1 MHGEDHWFGAARLR
15 DAPRV
20 DTLVRVLEAAR
31 SQLRRQLHQI
41 EACREMVAVGEHDGA
56 AHFIV
61 ALEFPHGQGQVIE
74 HGAVESVAFAG
85 PFKTDKE
92 QMTTL
97 LSGNATRTAVCF
109 AHGRL
114 LLA

>member
-1 MHGEDHWFGAARLR
+1 
-15 DAPRV
+15 
-20 DTLVRVLEAAR
+20 
-31 SQLRRQLHQI
+31 
-41 EACREMVAVGEHDGA
+41 MVAVGEHDGA

-61 ALEFPHGQGQVIE
+61 ALEFTHGQGQVIE

-85 PFKTDKE
+85 PVKADKE

-97 LSGNATRTAVCF
+97 LLGNATRTAVCF

-114 LLA
+114 LLAL